1 MTDGGASVP
10 DQRTPEGEQLT
21 AKRVDLAFARAGERT
36 YLARQLVGYPFH
48 VTRPFYLDREPA
60 GLATLYL
67 QSAAG
72 GIYSGDC
79 LELAINVGSGAQCQI
94 TTQGSTIVH
103 DGRGRM
109 SRLATRLRAGPGA
122 FVGLINEPT
131 ILFRGAAIETR
142 TDVRLDSGATSVLA
156 DALVLHDPSGNR
168 REGFAFFASQL
179 TVRSASGS
187 LLLVD
192 RLRVTGADF
201 SRLAPHGPLATAGTV
216 YALGRLPASVSLE
229 GLEHG
234 IEAAGSSVAATR
246 LPNDAG
252 LMVRVLAANGVQLTR
267 ALRLAWELLF
277 ADLFGALPGDRPK

>member
-1 MTDGGASVP
+1 MRDGGASDP
-10 DQRTPEGEQLT
+10 DQSTPEGEQLT

-79 LELAINVGSGAQCQI
+79 LQLAIDAAAGAQCQV

-103 DGRGRM
+103 DGRGRT

-131 ILFRGAAIETR
+131 ILFRGAAIDMR

-156 DALVLHDPSGNR
+156 DALVLHDPSGNS

-179 TVRSASGS
+179 TVTAASGR

-216 YALGRLPASVSLE
+216 YALGRLPANVSLE

-234 IEAAGSSVAATR
+234 IAAAGSSVAATR

-252 LMVRVLAANGVQLTR
+252 LMVRVLAANGAQLTR